1 MADLIPTTESN
12 LALVPAP
19 PDEPIP
25 TVPDRPKSQDLP
37 PVVFVLTD
45 TTLIRFKVFLKGFT
59 DELKRRHPTSA
70 TGATYQKRGS
80 AFLQWLGRLDSTPTK
95 RLDRMTF
102 DAYRTYLDQR
112 FTNPRTKN
120 GYLVALRQ
128 FMAFLVRF
136 HPGLVNHAVFLKGW
150 ECSRTHT
157 RRHLPAEDAK
167 TFLATLQ
174 TDVRHSELQR
184 RRNYAMAYLMLKTGL
199 RTIEVSRA
207 QIGHLQESIPGK
219 VWKLWVHGKGRGS
232 ADETVQ
238 IVREVFEALQAY
250 LILRTGP
257 LQPTDP
263 LFATTACYDR
273 SGQILT
279 AEGRPL
285 STRTINRIL
294 TEGLILAGVK
304 KPGIVVHS
312 LRHSTPT
319 YALLND
325 ANPVRVQKMM
335 RHKHYSTTEIYVEEV
350 QKLIGGAE
358 EAVTQI

>member
-1 MADLIPTTESN
+1 MSN
-12 LALVPAP
+12 LVPVEIPAHV
-19 PDEPIP
+19 EPIQ
-25 TVPDRPKSQDLP
+25 TTPDRRCGEETL
-37 PVVFVLTD
+37 PVVFLLKPS
-45 TTLIRFKVFLKGFT
+45 TLLRLQVFLEEFAKELARAKPSST
-59 DELKRRHPTSA
+59 TAATYLKRGQGFLKWIKKQDLQRTS
-70 TGATYQKRGS
+70 
-80 AFLQWLGRLDSTPTK
+80 
-95 RLDRMTF
+95 RLDRAMF
-102 DAYRTYLDQR
+102 DAYRNYLDQH
-112 FTNPRTKN
+112 FTSPRTKN

-136 HPGLVNHAVFLKGW
+136 HPGLVNHTTFLKGW

-167 TFLATLQ
+167 TYLATLQ
-174 TDVRHSELQR
+174 IDVRHSELQR

-207 QIGHLQESIPGK
+207 QVGHLQESIPGK

-238 IVREVFEALQAY
+238 IVREVFEALQTY
-250 LILRTGP
+250 LSLRTGP

-273 SGQILT
+273 SGQVLT
-279 AEGRPL
+279 PEGRPL
-285 STRTINRIL
+285 STRAINRIL
-294 TEGLILAGVK
+294 TEGLLLAGVK

>member
-1 MADLIPTTESN
+1 MADLVPSTDPPQ
-12 LALVPAP
+12 ALVAVP

-25 TVPDRPKSQDLP
+25 TVPDRRRSQDLP
-37 PVVFVLTD
+37 PVVFVLTNA
-45 TTLIRFKVFLKGFT
+45 TLIRLGVYLKGFT
-59 DELKRRHPTSA
+59 DELKRLHPSSTTA
-70 TGATYQKRGS
+70 VTYHKRGT
-80 AFLQWLGRLDSTPTK
+80 AFLRWLGQLDPSHTR
-95 RLDRMTF
+95 RLDRATF
-102 DAYRTYLDQR
+102 ESYRTYLDQH

-128 FMAFLVRF
+128 FLTFLVRF
-136 HPGLVNHAVFLKGW
+136 HPGLVNYAAFLTGW
-150 ECSRTHT
+150 DCSRTHT
-157 RRHLPAEDAK
+157 RRHLPADDAK
-167 TFLATLQ
+167 IFLATLQ
-174 TDVRHSELQR
+174 TDARKSALQR

-207 QIGHLQESIPGK
+207 QVAHLQESIPGK
-219 VWKLWVHGKGRGS
+219 IWKLWVHGKGRGS

-238 IVREVFEALQAY
+238 LVREVYDALQAY
-250 LILRTGP
+250 LALRTGP
-257 LQPTDP
+257 LQGTDP

-273 SGQILT
+273 AGQVLT
-279 AEGRPL
+279 AEGLPL
-285 STRTINRIL
+285 STRAINRIL
-294 TEGLILAGVK
+294 TEGLIVAGVK

-350 QKLIGGAE
+350 QKMIGGAE

>member
-1 MADLIPTTESN
+1 MPN
-12 LALVPAP
+12 LVPV
-19 PDEPIP
+19 EIP
-25 TVPDRPKSQDLP
+25 VILERIQTTPDRPRGEETR
-37 PVVFVLTD
+37 PVVFLLTSS
-45 TTLIRFKVFLKGFT
+45 TLLRLQVFLREFAKELASAKPSST
-59 DELKRRHPTSA
+59 TAATYLKR
-70 TGATYQKRGS
+70 GQG
-80 AFLQWLGRLDSTPTK
+80 FLKWIKQQDLKHTR
-95 RLDRMTF
+95 RLDRVTF

-136 HPGLVNHAVFLKGW
+136 HPGLVDYTVFLKGW

-157 RRHLPAEDAK
+157 RRYLPAEDAK

-174 TDVRHSELQR
+174 TDIRHSELQR

-207 QIGHLQESIPGK
+207 KIGHLQESIPRK

-273 SGQILT
+273 SGQVLT
-279 AEGRPL
+279 PEGQPL
-285 STRTINRIL
+285 TTRSINRIL
-294 TEGLILAGVK
+294 TEGLLLAGVK

>member
-1 MADLIPTTESN
+1 MAELIPQTESN
-12 LALVPAP
+12 LALAITQPG
-19 PDEPIP
+19 EPVP
-25 TVPDRPKSQDLP
+25 TVPDRRHPTALP
-37 PVVFVLTD
+37 PVVFLLTNE
-45 TTLIRFKVFLKGFT
+45 TITKLQVYLRGFT
-59 DELKRRHPTSA
+59 DELKRLHPAST
-70 TGATYQKRGS
+70 TGATYQKRGT
-80 AFLQWLGRLDSTPTK
+80 AFLHWLSQLDSTRTK
-95 RLDRMTF
+95 RLDRVTF
-102 DAYRTYLDQR
+102 DAYRAYLDQR

-128 FMAFLVRF
+128 FMTFLVKF
-136 HPGLVNHAVFLKGW
+136 HPGLVNYAAFLNGW
-150 ECSRTHT
+150 ACSRTHT

-174 TDVRHSELQR
+174 ADARLSELQR

-207 QIGHLQESIPGK
+207 QVGHLQESIPGK

-250 LILRTGP
+250 LILRPGP
-257 LQPTDP
+257 LLPTDP

-273 SGQILT
+273 AGQVLT
-279 AEGRPL
+279 PEGRRL
-285 STRTINRIL
+285 STRAINRIL
-294 TEGLILAGVK
+294 TEGLLLAGVK

-319 YALLND
+319 FALLNE